1 MFLNLLFLLAQTVNS
16 SFPDFNLTIDGPHE
30 IFLPFDED
38 FVLTGHIISG
48 ENEEP
53 DPSLYEIEWTPVSLP
68 ADSKASERLDSNHP
82 LTYRIAKGELT
93 AGLYKFS
100 LFVSSTSSASNSNK
114 QFQ

>member
-16 SFPDFNLTIDGPHE
+16 SLPNFNLTIDGPHE
-30 IFLPFDED
+30 IVLPFDED
-38 FVLTGHIISG
+38 FVLTGHILNG

-53 DPSLYEIEWTPVSLP
+53 DLSLYEIEWTPVSLP
-68 ADSKASERLDSNHP
+68 ADSKASERLDPDHP

-114 QFQ
+114 PFQ